1 MEKLEKEHAA
11 LTVAHDASSSEN
23 VKLLADQKSMSE
35 NLALA
40 NKVRNRT
47 EEKLVDLQK
56 QYNTLKT
63 GFNECDRLMVT
74 FRKKYE
80 EEQKK
85 LTISEQ
91 HNDELRIQKKSLE
104 KQHEI
109 QRKQMNDK
117 IVQQNEQ
124 IAAEKDTREV
134 WVNRYE
140 LEQKKHIA
148 THTDLMNR
156 EANFQEIQLKFKNQ
170 STVVDN
176 LEKNRDDLQNQVE
189 AFLAKQTE
197 LISENEQMKREL
209 NTQERLNE

>member
-1 MEKLEKEHAA
+1 
-11 LTVAHDASSSEN
+11 
-23 VKLLADQKSMSE
+23 
-35 NLALA
+35 
-40 NKVRNRT
+40 
-47 EEKLVDLQK
+47 
-56 QYNTLKT
+56 
-63 GFNECDRLMVT
+63 
-74 FRKKYE
+74 
-80 EEQKK
+80 
-85 LTISEQ
+85 
-91 HNDELRIQKKSLE
+91 
-104 KQHEI
+104 
-109 QRKQMNDK
+109 MNDK